1 MTVEQLALVGA
12 GGFFAGLINV
22 MVGGGSLISIP
33 LLILLGL
40 SSQVAIATNRLAIIV
55 LSTSGAVKYYQQ
67 GKVDVRLSLPLA
79 ACAAIG
85 SCFGA
90 WMVLAV
96 NEAVLKKV
104 IACLMLALLGV
115 MLLRIESGLKDRAV
129 TPTPKVAAL
138 SWVLTFI
145 LGIYGGFYGAGV
157 STFLMFVLVLLHGMS
172 FVASAGTTQIITL
185 SLSVFSAVVF
195 ALAGT
200 VDYAV
205 GVPLAVAMGVG
216 AWFGA
221 QLAVKAGNVWIR
233 RGFCVIVVILAVKL
247 LLPK

>member
-1 MTVEQLALVGA
+1 MTLEQVALLVA
-12 GGFFAGLINV
+12 GGFFAGLMNV
-22 MVGGGSLISIP
+22 IVGGGSLISIP

-40 SSQVAIATNRLAIIV
+40 SSQVAVATNRLAIIV
-55 LSTSGAVKYYQQ
+55 LSTTGAIKYYQQ
-67 GKVDVRLSLPLA
+67 GKVDLRLSWPLA
-79 ACAAIG
+79 ICAAIG

-90 WMVLAV
+90 WLVLAV

-104 IACLMLALLGV
+104 IAILMLALLGV
-115 MLLRIESGLKDRAV
+115 MLLRIDAGLKDRAAA
-129 TPTPKVAAL
+129 PTRKVAAL
-138 SWVLTFI
+138 SWLLTFV

-172 FVASAGTTQIITL
+172 FVASAGTTQVITL
-185 SLSVFSAVVF
+185 SLSILSAGIF
-195 ALAGT
+195 AWAGKIN
-200 VDYAV
+200 YWA
-205 GVPLAVAMGVG
+205 GVPLALAMGVG

-233 RGFCVIVVILAVKL
+233 RGFCVVVIILAVKL